1 MFVPAMVPAASRT
14 AARIEWSLRCRMTC
28 KPAAIVSVRP
38 IPGKECLPMALI
50 KPRSRGKRLVRHRTR
65 LDHETNE
72 TLYAYA
78 RFIGESTEYVLNQV
92 IDNLLARDKEFQQWR
107 ATNPESCAPASSSND
122 RRTRRVNRR
131 PQAAASA
138 LGSHHTSASGSVDAH

>member
-1 MFVPAMVPAASRT
+1 
-14 AARIEWSLRCRMTC
+14 
-28 KPAAIVSVRP
+28 
-38 IPGKECLPMALI
+38 MALI

-92 IDNLLARDKEFQQWR
+92 IDTVLARDKEFLQWR
-107 ATNPESCAPASSSND
+107 ATHPDSYVPGPMDSG
-122 RRTRRVNRR
+122 RRRRPPTRR
-131 PQAAASA
+131 PLTTAAAGDNAAVMSSQA
-138 LGSHHTSASGSVDAH
+138 NAH

>member
-1 MFVPAMVPAASRT
+1 
-14 AARIEWSLRCRMTC
+14 
-28 KPAAIVSVRP
+28 
-38 IPGKECLPMALI
+38 MALI

-92 IDNLLARDKEFQQWR
+92 VDTVLARDKEFLQWR
-107 ATNPESCAPASSSND
+107 AAHPDSFVPAAIDRGHRRRPSSRRAPAL
-122 RRTRRVNRR
+122 
-131 PQAAASA
+131 AAAPGDNSA
-138 LGSHHTSASGSVDAH
+138 LTSSQASAH

>member
-1 MFVPAMVPAASRT
+1 
-14 AARIEWSLRCRMTC
+14 
-28 KPAAIVSVRP
+28 
-38 IPGKECLPMALI
+38 MALI

-65 LDHETNE
+65 LDQETNE

-107 ATNPESCAPASSSND
+107 TTNPDACAPTNGGTL
-122 RRTRRVNRR
+122 RRSRRVNGR
-131 PQAAASA
+131 PQAA
-138 LGSHHTSASGSVDAH
+138 TSPFGTHRAAASGSVDAH

>member
-1 MFVPAMVPAASRT
+1 
-14 AARIEWSLRCRMTC
+14 
-28 KPAAIVSVRP
+28 
-38 IPGKECLPMALI
+38 MALI

-92 IDNLLARDKEFQQWR
+92 VDTVLAKDKEFLQWR
-107 ATNPESCAPASSSND
+107 AANPDSYVPGPMDSS
-122 RRTRRVNRR
+122 RRRRPSNRR
-131 PQAAASA
+131 PSAVPTASGDNAALMSSPASA
-138 LGSHHTSASGSVDAH
+138 H

>member
-1 MFVPAMVPAASRT
+1 
-14 AARIEWSLRCRMTC
+14 
-28 KPAAIVSVRP
+28 
-38 IPGKECLPMALI
+38 MALI

-92 IDNLLARDKEFQQWR
+92 IDTVLARDKEFLQWR
-107 ATNPESCAPASSSND
+107 AAHPDSYVPGPSDNG
-122 RRTRRVNRR
+122 RRHRLPTRR
-131 PQAAASA
+131 PAPTAAAAGDKAAVMSSQA
-138 LGSHHTSASGSVDAH
+138 NAH

>member
-1 MFVPAMVPAASRT
+1 
-14 AARIEWSLRCRMTC
+14 
-28 KPAAIVSVRP
+28 
-38 IPGKECLPMALI
+38 MALI

-107 ATNPESCAPASSSND
+107 ATNPDSCAPAASGND
-122 RRTRRVNRR
+122 RRRRRVNGR
-131 PQAAASA
+131 PPRAVSSFGSHPTAASGA
-138 LGSHHTSASGSVDAH
+138 ADAQ

>member
-1 MFVPAMVPAASRT
+1 
-14 AARIEWSLRCRMTC
+14 
-28 KPAAIVSVRP
+28 
-38 IPGKECLPMALI
+38 MALI

-92 IDNLLARDKEFQQWR
+92 VDTVLARDKEFLQWR
-107 ATNPESCAPASSSND
+107 AANPDSYVPVPMNGG
-122 RRTRRVNRR
+122 RRRRPPNRR
-131 PQAAASA
+131 PLSTVAPSGGDVVLVSGQASA
-138 LGSHHTSASGSVDAH
+138 

>member
-1 MFVPAMVPAASRT
+1 
-14 AARIEWSLRCRMTC
+14 
-28 KPAAIVSVRP
+28 
-38 IPGKECLPMALI
+38 MALI

-92 IDNLLARDKEFQQWR
+92 VDTVLAKDKEFLQWR
-107 ATNPESCAPASSSND
+107 AANPDSYVPVPMDGGRRRRPPNRRPVSAASSSSDN
-122 RRTRRVNRR
+122 
-131 PQAAASA
+131 AALTFGQASA
-138 LGSHHTSASGSVDAH
+138 

>member
-1 MFVPAMVPAASRT
+1 
-14 AARIEWSLRCRMTC
+14 
-28 KPAAIVSVRP
+28 
-38 IPGKECLPMALI
+38 MALI

-92 IDNLLARDKEFQQWR
+92 VDTVLAKDKEFLQWR
-107 ATNPESCAPASSSND
+107 AANPDSYVPAAMDGGRRRRPPNRRAPAIAVAPGDS
-122 RRTRRVNRR
+122 
-131 PQAAASA
+131 SA
-138 LGSHHTSASGSVDAH
+138 LTSSQAGAH

>member
-1 MFVPAMVPAASRT
+1 
-14 AARIEWSLRCRMTC
+14 
-28 KPAAIVSVRP
+28 
-38 IPGKECLPMALI
+38 MALI

-92 IDNLLARDKEFQQWR
+92 VDTVLARDKEFLQWR
-107 ATNPESCAPASSSND
+107 AANPDSYVPTPIDGGRRRRSPG
-122 RRTRRVNRR
+122 RRTLSPV
-131 PQAAASA
+131 AASGDSA
-138 LGSHHTSASGSVDAH
+138 HLTSGQASA

>member
-1 MFVPAMVPAASRT
+1 VPADRRT
-14 AARIEWSLRCRMTC
+14 NARITWSFRCRMSC
-28 KPAAIVSVRP
+28 QAAGDRHSRSFP
-38 IPGKECLPMALI
+38 EKESLPMALI

-92 IDNLLARDKEFQQWR
+92 VDTVLARDKEFLQWR
-107 ATNPESCAPASSSND
+107 TTNRDSYVPGPLANGRRRRVPSRRPFAASPASGDHAGPMSS
-122 RRTRRVNRR
+122 
-131 PQAAASA
+131 S
-138 LGSHHTSASGSVDAH
+138 TSAQ